1 MREEDTIRVEMT
13 QPLNEAYSNE
23 LLEAYQKI
31 SDTFNDFTLLM
42 RKRVPYEEWPDH
54 CKIAGISEDLK
65 GEAEESDPLQIKT
78 PLVSSFKEEMRP
90 HFSKCLED
98 LQESL
103 NTGWYGVQ
111 SNCRPDVSFRAMV
124 KIIEKWKESVESMP
138 CDIISRV
145 KDLGRAEEK
154 LHCILKDEM
163 FNDPYFVSKNTY
175 LRDKISQLSENLWD
189 LMGILRDKDK

>member
-1 MREEDTIRVEMT
+1 MK

-42 RKRVPYEEWPDH
+42 RKRVPYEKWPEH
-54 CKIAGISEDLK
+54 CKIAGVSEDLK
-65 GEAEESDPLQIKT
+65 GNEEDSDPLQLKT
-78 PLVSSFKEEMRP
+78 PPVSNFKEEMRP

-103 NTGWYGVQ
+103 NTGWYGFQ

-124 KIIEKWKESVESMP
+124 KIIQKWKESVESMP
-138 CDIISRV
+138 CDIISMI

-163 FNDPYFVSKNTY
+163 FDNPYFCDENTDM
-175 LRDKISQLSENLWD
+175 RDKITQIEENLWD
-189 LMGILRDKDK
+189 LMSILRDKVKT